1 MMLSCLLVFAALPI
15 AASSEESTDN
25 KVSENQSTPGNY
37 STKDEVIYGKLDANG
52 KIKNMYVV
60 NSFHM
65 TKPGEIIDYGNY
77 NDLRNLTDL
86 TSIEQAE
93 NKLLFQAVDDFYYQG
108 ELENKALPWDISIK
122 YLLDGKEMNPD
133 VLPGQTG
140 NLEIQI
146 STSANK
152 NVDPLFFNYYLLQIS
167 LKFDPM
173 IFEDIQA
180 PEGTEAN
187 EGKDKLISFNVMP
200 EQEETFII
208 SADVTNLEM
217 DPINISAVPANL
229 GFDSP
234 DTEDIASE
242 MQELSDAI
250 HDVNTGVSELKDGI
264 STLNSGASD
273 LSKGSTSYQT
283 GMSELNQSSGELIN
297 GSKEILNV
305 FQQFSNALDDT
316 PEIPDLDDLNDLP
329 KGLRDISKEL
339 KEFSKTVDVL
349 QEAIQDIPDNTIN
362 EEQIKALYEALEES
376 DADDQTV
383 EVVNQLVA
391 TYEAAQIVK
400 NLNEQIPDQL
410 ATLIKNLANNLDLI
424 ADGLEEAMLNI
435 DEFDGLDDLA
445 QLQDGLNTMS
455 SEYEKFHKGLISYT
469 DGVNTLTKSYQE
481 INNGTKE
488 LSNGIA
494 DLESGVSELHDGTTE
509 LEESTSDLS
518 GELQSEI
525 DKFMEEFDF
534 SDFEPLSFVS
544 NKNKKV
550 GVVQFVL
557 QTERIEIEE
566 PEPIVEEEE
575 EVEKS
580 LWDRFVDLFK

>member
-362 EEQIKALYEALEES
+362 EEQIKALYETLEES